1 MQYGIRWKNRLNIE
15 NHDRKLP
22 FSLIYNYDLIK
33 DLDRTFPRETFF
45 KKNQEILKNI
55 ILNFIEINSAMDYFQ
70 GMCYI
75 TYVLYYAFKDTT
87 CPEYNTFY
95 ALHKIISPIRPI
107 IPLDDK
113 DEDPIKFIT
122 NLSKIILLN
131 VFQRNKALG
140 KRLRDLDIIHI
151 FVVSGLPALFANWY
165 SLNETLILWDFLI
178 DISPSIMLDNIIDF
192 LTCFFMYNEKIIMH
206 LNIEN
211 ILSLLQQRQGLSN
224 IILMLKYKK

>member
-1 MQYGIRWKNRLNIE
+1 
-15 NHDRKLP
+15 
-22 FSLIYNYDLIK
+22 
-33 DLDRTFPRETFF
+33 
-45 KKNQEILKNI
+45 
-55 ILNFIEINSAMDYFQ
+55 
-70 GMCYI
+70 
-75 TYVLYYAFKDTT
+75 
-87 CPEYNTFY
+87 
-95 ALHKIISPIRPI
+95 
-107 IPLDDK
+107 
-113 DEDPIKFIT
+113 
-122 NLSKIILLN
+122 
-131 VFQRNKALG
+131 QRNKALG